1 MNVDLVDV
9 ADVKILIADDSQV
22 YRHLI
27 KQALSGHGYQL
38 IVAANGSDCW
48 RLFEEHKPE
57 IVITDWNMPGF
68 EGPEL
73 CRRIRKSS
81 RKSYSYVILLTS
93 QSDKKHVVEGLAAG
107 ADDYLTKP
115 FDEGEMLARIAV
127 GHRIIALQR
136 QIELKNARLEELALT
151 DQLTGLPN
159 RRAIE
164 QWAVREISAAE
175 RHNYSLWVAMADLDH
190 FKDVNDAF
198 GHNVGDLVIR
208 GFADV
213 LRTNTRQSNMCARF
227 GGEEFLM
234 ILTHA
239 DLNNTIIALDRVRGE
254 FERRRFMT
262 RSGVVEA
269 TASFGIA
276 GFECGVAMGFE
287 ELLSRAD
294 RALYRAKEAGRN
306 RIMHQ

>member
-9 ADVKILIADDSQV
+9 ADMKILIADDSPV
-22 YRHLI
+22 YRHLM
-27 KQALSGHGYQL
+27 KQAVSGHGYRL
-38 IVAANGSDCW
+38 IIAANGNDAW

-57 IVITDWNMPGF
+57 IVLTDWNMPGF

-73 CRRIRKSS
+73 CRQIRQSE
-81 RKSYSYVILLTS
+81 RKAYCYVILITS
-93 QSDKKHVVEGLAAG
+93 QSDKKRVVEGLAAG

-115 FDEGEMLARIAV
+115 FDEGELLARVAV

-136 QIELKNARLEELALT
+136 QIEFKNARLEELALT
-151 DQLTGLPN
+151 DELTGLPN

-164 QWAVREISAAE
+164 QWAVREISLAE
-175 RHNYSLWVAMADLDH
+175 RHHFSLWMVIADLDH
-190 FKDVNDAF
+190 FKDINDAF
-198 GHNVGDLVIR
+198 GHNVGDLVLR

-234 ILTHA
+234 MLSHA
-239 DLNNTIIALDRVRGE
+239 DLKSTIIAVDRVRAE
-254 FERRRFMT
+254 FQRRKFMT
-262 RSGVVEA
+262 RSGTVEA

-276 GFECGVAMGFE
+276 GLERGVAMGFE
-287 ELLSRAD
+287 QLVSMAD
-294 RALYRAKEAGRN
+294 RALYRAKQAGRN
-306 RIMHQ
+306 RIMHH